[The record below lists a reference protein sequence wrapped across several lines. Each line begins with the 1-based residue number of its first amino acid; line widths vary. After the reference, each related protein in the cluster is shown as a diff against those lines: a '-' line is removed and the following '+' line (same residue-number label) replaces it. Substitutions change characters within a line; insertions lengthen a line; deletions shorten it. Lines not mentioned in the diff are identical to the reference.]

1 MMAGKRQHYLPR
13 FLQRGFLIERED
25 PEKEGERTWLH
36 RLGAPARPVGIGDV
50 GVEDWFYSRKGLLDE
65 VTLDDVVTEL
75 EKGFSRDVATLRTF
89 TPDVAIEPKLAAK
102 TVVHLVMRT
111 AHMRRTMSTGITGLI
126 EEIGALFTDPDR
138 LTAMIGFTSPELA
151 VVVTDGIRDAALK
164 LAPAGIPPAFGERLF
179 TFFMRER
186 GDELAANAR
195 TMMAPL
201 IPTLLEGLAGQV
213 RDSHNELVA
222 QELDDHGWVAVLSGF
237 SWSVDVAS
245 DLVLPDAVALS
256 RSAAG
261 PLEPLVFTGGTDTEL
276 VLLPLARDRMLVGRR
291 DPGATIDLSEFNR
304 EAAAACQ
311 GFFISARSHDEEGLA
326 ALIGSGSMK
335 SLSDAV
341 AESIA
346 EAEKRRS
353 LAPEQLPPA
362 RPREY
367 TQEQFSYK
375 VTLHDFGDDILAHE
389 YGDILQSVVGTLS
402 QQMPLHQLDG
412 VTIAQDYGD
421 ALAKLDRGDPDL
433 PPILSGAL
441 AYGTGV
447 AMPVTVKRDGTFKE
461 HLVIDASIA
470 AGWISD
476 ESEVR
481 AMALHILIKMLAG
494 IANSARFA
502 ESVGFKPDEMGREL
516 HLAVARAPSIYWSAK
531 QAAFIAPDEGL
542 IFADLVIES
551 LDHAREAVG
560 AARGR
565 MADSSDVGEGFH
577 IAREC
582 VAAVLGHAADWIGH
596 RDGLADDQSFKG
608 DDLAAR
614 LAPYGLEHWLA
625 LFGRD
630 LTASYTEDGALDLS
644 VVTTLS
650 RHVERIFW
658 SLGVYC
664 WPETGGVRCT
674 ISDQPLAPQNL
685 GSFSPG

>member
-1 MMAGKRQHYLPR
+1 MVGKRQHYVPR
-13 FLQRGFLIERED
+13 FLQRGFLIEREN

-36 RLGAPARPVGIGDV
+36 RLGTPARPVGISDV
-50 GVEDWFYSRKGLLDE
+50 GVEDWFYSRKGLPGE
-65 VTLDDVVTEL
+65 VTLDDVVTEF
-75 EKGFSRDVATLRTF
+75 EKDFSRDVATLRTF
-89 TPDVAIEPKLAAK
+89 TPGVAIEPELAAK

-111 AHMRRTMSTGITGLI
+111 AHLRRTMSTGMTGLI

-138 LTAMIGFTSPELA
+138 LAAMIGFASPELA
-151 VVVTDGIRDAALK
+151 VLVTDRIRDAALK
-164 LAPAGIPPAFGERLF
+164 LAPAGIPPAFGERLL
-179 TFFMRER
+179 TFFTRER
-186 GDELAANAR
+186 GNELVANAR
-195 TMMAPL
+195 TAIGPL
-201 IPTLLEGLAGQV
+201 IPTLLEGLAAQV

-222 QELDDHGWVAVLSGF
+222 KPLDDHGWVAVLSEF
-237 SWSVDVAS
+237 SWSVVAAS
-245 DLVLPDAVALS
+245 DLILPDAVALS

-276 VLLPLARDRMLVGRR
+276 VLLPLAHNQILVGRR
-291 DPGATIDLSEFNR
+291 DPDRAFDLSGFNR

-311 GFFISARSHDEEGLA
+311 GFFISARSHDEEALT

-353 LAPEQLPPA
+353 LAPEELLPA
-362 RPREY
+362 QPREY
-367 TQEQFSYK
+367 AQEQFSYN
-375 VTLHDFGDDILAHE
+375 VTLYDFGDDILARE
-389 YGDILQSVVGTLS
+389 YGDILQSVVGALAR
-402 QQMPLHQLDG
+402 QMPLHHLDG
-412 VTIAQDYGD
+412 ITIARDYGD

-433 PPILSGAL
+433 APVVSGAL

-461 HLVIDASIA
+461 HLVVAAWIA
-470 AGWISD
+470 AGWTSD
-476 ESEVR
+476 EPEVR
-481 AMALHILIKMLAG
+481 AMALHILINMLAG
-494 IANSARFA
+494 IANAARFA
-502 ESVGFKPDEMGREL
+502 DPVGFKPDEMGREL

-531 QAAFIAPDEGL
+531 QAAFIAPDEGVT
-542 IFADLVIES
+542 FADLVIES

-560 AARGR
+560 AARSR
-565 MADSSDVGEGFH
+565 MVDSSDIGEGFH

-582 VAAVLGHAADWIGH
+582 VSAVLGHAADWIGH
-596 RDGLADDQSFKG
+596 RDGLAEDQPFKG
-608 DDLAAR
+608 DDLAVR
-614 LAPYGLEHWLA
+614 LAPYGLDHWLA

-630 LTASYTEDGALDLS
+630 LAASYTEDGALDLS

-658 SLGVYC
+658 SLGIYC
-664 WPETGGVRCT
+664 WPETGGVRCI
-674 ISDQPLAPQNL
+674 ISDQPLVPQNL